1 MLVTLRELSA
11 LVRTSVVAWSADY
24 ASSMGAALAF
34 YSVVSLA
41 PLLLVAVA
49 VAGLFFDTVA
59 AQRALV
65 AELQALFGS
74 GAAATVE
81 ILLKT
86 EHSPSGGWAATALG
100 VGTLLVGASA
110 VFGEL
115 QDALNRIWRAPLP
128 RPPGLLRLVREQLA
142 SFAMILAVGA
152 LLLVS
157 LILSAA
163 ISALGSWSDA
173 LGKASLL
180 LEAINFGVSLVLIT
194 VSFALIYKYIPRVA
208 IEWRDVW
215 IGAAVTALLFTV
227 GKSLLGVYLGRT
239 AIASTFGAAGSL
251 VLLLLAVYYSAQ
263 VFLLGAEFTWAFA
276 HAYGSRRGHPHVEP
290 AVPIPR
296 RAGAAQPPEAPLLV
310 KPWPYELATKRAGPH
325 GGRVHP

>member
-1 MLVTLRELSA
+1 
-11 LVRTSVVAWSADY
+11 VAWTEDY

-41 PLLLVAVA
+41 PVLLVAIA
-49 VAGLFFDTVA
+49 VTGLFFDTA
-59 AQRALV
+59 SAQRALV
-65 AELQALFGS
+65 AEVQALLGG

-86 EHSPSGGWAATALG
+86 GHSPSGGWIATALG
-100 VGTLLVGASA
+100 LLTLLVGASA

-142 SFAMILAVGA
+142 SFVMILGVGA

-180 LEAINFGVSLVLIT
+180 LGAINFS
-194 VSFALIYKYIPRVA
+194 
-208 IEWRDVW
+208 
-215 IGAAVTALLFTV
+215 
-227 GKSLLGVYLGRT
+227 

-251 VLLLLAVYYSAQ
+251 VLLLLGVYYSAQ
-263 VFLLGAEFTWAFA
+263 IFLLGAEFTWAFA
-276 HAYGSRRGHPHVEP
+276 HAYGSRRGHPQTEP
-290 AVPIPR
+290 ALPIPR
-296 RAGAAQPPEAPLLV
+296 RARVAERQEAPILV
-310 KPWPYELATKRAGPH
+310 KPWPYELATKRTGPN
-325 GGRVHP
+325 GRRAQPG